1 MPMRV
6 LAVNT
11 AAARLSLAL
20 AEGAAGGDA
29 RILFEA
35 EVDEPRDQGNYM
47 LHTIT
52 DGLARQNIAFAD
64 LDLMLA
70 VTGPG
75 SFTGIR
81 IGLAAMHGF
90 ALAAAVPLAGMTS
103 FALYAAAVPVATRH
117 RLTVMESWREEL
129 YFQLDAGAPFNV
141 TPAQA
146 FDMLSQQGIA
156 DRDLTLLGDA
166 AAKMTA
172 LLPQARVDAAQ
183 PNAADAAR
191 LAIQQPDLRGTP
203 DPFYLRPAD
212 VTLAPGGRHLTKATE
227 QGGQP

>member
-1 MPMRV
+1 MRV

-20 AEGAAGGDA
+20 AEGESGTAA
-29 RILFEA
+29 RVLFEA

-47 LHTIT
+47 LQAIT
-52 DGLARQNIAFAD
+52 DWLAAQNIAFAD

-90 ALAAAVPLAGMTS
+90 ALAADVELAGITS

-117 RLTVMESWREEL
+117 RLCVMESWREEL
-129 YFQLDAGAPFNV
+129 YFQLDDGEPFNV
-141 TPAQA
+141 APAQA
-146 FDMLSQQGIA
+146 MAMLQARGITAA
-156 DRDLTLLGDA
+156 DITFLGDA
-166 AAKMTA
+166 AAKMAA
-172 LLPQARVDAAQ
+172 LLPQAKIDSAQ

-191 LAIQQPDLRGTP
+191 LAISQPALRGAP
-203 DPFYLRPAD
+203 EPFYLRPAD
-212 VTLAPGGRHLTKATE
+212 VTLAPGGRHLAATPE
-227 QGGQP
+227 QGGQA